1 MRDLRERKTL
11 EEREILSGKAKERMR
26 NLRERKTSE
35 EREKINNEAKDFID
49 DLNHVI
55 RLVREQPEMF
65 EASEKLMGRGEVYSI
80 NTELFYIG
88 YLKIHPHCYTF

>member
-1 MRDLRERKTL
+1 VK
-11 EEREILSGKAKERMR
+11 
-26 NLRERKTSE
+26 
-35 EREKINNEAKDFID
+35 KINKGFFTKRAARDFTNLVDNIKAHQSDKVAKDFID